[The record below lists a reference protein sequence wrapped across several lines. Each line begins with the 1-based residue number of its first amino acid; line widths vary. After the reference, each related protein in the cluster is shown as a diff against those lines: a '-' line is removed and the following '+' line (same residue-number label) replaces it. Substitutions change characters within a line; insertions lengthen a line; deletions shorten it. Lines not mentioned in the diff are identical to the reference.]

1 MLIDKRIIT
10 NLVWSEDEYGWYWS
24 ATEINDDGKQTGR
37 TGDYYDI
44 CYDES
49 GDGSLYRLPKEDQEA
64 DINLLFE
71 VRP

>member
-1 MLIDKRIIT
+1 MLIDKRIIKDIKWET
-10 NLVWSEDEYGWYWS
+10 DEYGEYWV
-24 ATEINDDGKQTGR
+24 ATEIDDTGKQIGR
-37 TGDYYDI
+37 TGNYYEM

-49 GDGSLYRLPKEDQEA
+49 GDGSIYRDCREDQEA

>member
-10 NLVWSEDEYGWYWS
+10 NLVWSEDEYGWYWT
-24 ATEINDDGKQTGR
+24 ATEINSSGKQTGR
-37 TGDYYDI
+37 TGNYYEL
-44 CYDES
+44 YNDES
-49 GDGSLYRLPKEDQEA
+49 GHMYRIPKEDQEA